1 MQLKLDIALLKVR
14 NAPKLPMFY
23 GLDECNTN
31 SLVLSY
37 ICENV
42 KEVDLSPSEKNM
54 KTQNCVEFFF

>member
-1 MQLKLDIALLKVR
+1 MHLKLDLARLKVR
-14 NAPKLPMFY
+14 NVPKLPRFC

-42 KEVDLSPSEKNM
+42 KEVDP
-54 KTQNCVEFFF
+54 QNCVEFFLK